1 MVLQSLVDLY
11 EILARKGK
19 VNRLGWC
26 KVKVSYGL
34 VLDEDGRL
42 NNIISLKV
50 SDSKGNKEIAQNI
63 NLPMQVKRAVNVV
76 SNFLC
81 DTSSYMFGCDRKGN
95 LERSKKCFET
105 AKELHNT
112 ILADV
117 SSDAMKSI
125 LNFFENW
132 QIDKTEEVLKGI
144 GCSESV
150 ITDILKNGPNL
161 VLMPLGKYATDYS
174 EVCNAWDAYY
184 SKGEKESG
192 LCLVTGENLAIARL
206 HPSIKG
212 VRGGQSMGTSLVSFN
227 APAFESFEKEQGQNS
242 PVSEYAAFAYTT
254 ALNYLLNQKDYVNFA
269 GDTTIVCWTND
280 DNEGYQDITTRLFSG
295 SDDIKQDDLWDA
307 VKKLS
312 QGKTVQWEEKH
323 LNPQNR
329 FYVLGLSPNAARLS
343 VRFFLQNN
351 FGEFMKNVQMHDE
364 QMRIVVPDSVKNYHF
379 PIWKILR
386 ETVRQNPQNTK
397 NKEQQRNTVKVK
409 EEKNKNFKNESVK
422 PQLAGDIIYS
432 ILTGYKY
439 PASLYNNI
447 MIRIKAERDVSIE
460 RNAIRAAVIKAYLL
474 RNYSQ
479 YKEELTVKLNFECT
493 DQAYILG
500 RLFSLLEEIQYLAH
514 HNKSDN
520 NSKTDINTTIKDS
533 YFSSASSTPA
543 VVFPMLID
551 LAQKHLKKIKI
562 DRPGM
567 FNTKQIELT
576 ELVSMLDEEFP
587 SRMTMQEKGVFQ
599 IGYYHQT
606 QYRFTKKEDK

>member
-11 EILARKGK
+11 EVLAQKGK

-26 KVKVSYGL
+26 QVKVSYGL
-34 VLDEDGRL
+34 VLDKDGNL
-42 NNIISLKV
+42 TNVISLKV
-50 SDSKGNKEIAQNI
+50 SDSKGKKEIAQSI
-63 NLPMQVKRAVNVV
+63 NLPKQEKRSVNVV

-81 DTSSYMFGCDRKGN
+81 DTSSYMFGCDKKGKP
-95 LERSKKCFET
+95 ERSKKCFEI
-105 AKELHNT
+105 AKELHNS

-117 SSDAMKSI
+117 SSDAVKSI

-144 GCSESV
+144 GCIENN
-150 ITDILKNGPNL
+150 ITDILKNGANL
-161 VLMPLGKYATDYS
+161 VLMPLGKYSTDYP
-174 EVCNAWDAYY
+174 EICNAWDAYY
-184 SKGEKESG
+184 NKGGKDSG
-192 LCLVTGENLAIARL
+192 LCLVTGKNLPIAQL

-227 APAFESFEKEQGQNS
+227 APAFESFEKKQGHNS

-254 ALNYLLNQKDYVNFA
+254 ALNYLLSKKDYVNFA

-280 DNEGYQDITTRLFSG
+280 DNEGYQNIMTDIFGG
-295 SDDIKQDDLWDA
+295 SDDVKQKDLWEA

-312 QGKTVQWEEKH
+312 QGQTVQWEEKH

-343 VRFFLQNN
+343 VRFFLQNT

-364 QMRIVVPDSVKNYHF
+364 QMSIVVPDFVKTSHF
-379 PIWKILR
+379 PVWKILR
-386 ETVRQNPQNTK
+386 ETVNQNSK
-397 NKEQQRNTVKVK
+397 NK
-409 EEKNKNFKNESVK
+409 SAK
-422 PQLAGDIIYS
+422 PQLAGDLIYS

-439 PASLYNNI
+439 PATLYNNI

-460 RNAIRAAVIKAYLL
+460 RDAIRAATIKAFLI
-474 RNYSQ
+474 RNYPE

-500 RLFSLLEEIQYLAH
+500 RLFSLLEDIQSAA
-514 HNKSDN
+514 NP
-520 NSKTDINTTIKDS
+520 TINTTIKDR
-533 YFSSASSTPA
+533 YFTSASSTPA

-562 DRPGM
+562 DKPGM
-567 FNTKQIELT
+567 CIAKQRELT
-576 ELVSMLDEEFP
+576 ELVSMLNEELP
-587 SRMTMQEKGVFQ
+587 SRMTMQEKGIFQ

>member
-11 EILARKGK
+11 EVLARKGK
-19 VNRLGWC
+19 VDRLGWC

-34 VLDEDGRL
+34 ILDKDGNL
-42 NNIISLKV
+42 TNVISLKV
-50 SDSKGNKEIAQNI
+50 PDSKGKKEIAQNI
-63 NLPMQVKRAVNVV
+63 NLPMQVKRAVNIA

-81 DTSSYMFGCDRKGN
+81 DTSSYIFGCDKKGKP
-95 LERSKKCFET
+95 ERSKKCFET
-105 AKELHNT
+105 AKELHNN

-117 SSDAMKSI
+117 SSDAVKSI

-132 QIDKTEEVLKGI
+132 QIDKTEEVLKEI

-161 VLMPLGKYATDYS
+161 VFMPLGEYATDYP
-174 EVCNAWDAYY
+174 EICNAWDAYY
-184 SKGEKESG
+184 NKSEKDSG
-192 LCLVTGENLAIARL
+192 LCLVTGENLPIARL
-206 HPSIKG
+206 HPSVKG

-227 APAFESFEKEQGQNS
+227 APAFESFEKKQGQNS

-254 ALNYLLNQKDYVNFA
+254 ALNYLLSEKNYVNFA

-280 DNEGYQDITTRLFSG
+280 DNEGYQDIMTDIFG
-295 SDDIKQDDLWDA
+295 GNDDVKQKDLWEA

-312 QGKTVQWEEKH
+312 QGQTVQWNENH
-323 LNPQNR
+323 INPQNR

-343 VRFFLQNN
+343 VRFFLQNT

-364 QMRIVVPDSVKNYHF
+364 QMSIVVPDFIKDSHF
-379 PIWKILR
+379 PVWKILR
-386 ETVRQNPQNTK
+386 ETVNQNSK
-397 NKEQQRNTVKVK
+397 NK
-409 EEKNKNFKNESVK
+409 SAK
-422 PQLAGDIIYS
+422 PQLAGDLIYS

-439 PASLYNNI
+439 PATLYNNI

-460 RNAIRAAVIKAYLL
+460 RDAIRTSTIKAFLI
-474 RNYSQ
+474 RNYPE

-500 RLFSLLEEIQYLAH
+500 RLFSLLEDIQSVA
-514 HNKSDN
+514 NP
-520 NSKTDINTTIKDS
+520 TINATIKDR
-533 YFSSASSTPA
+533 YFTSASSTPA

-562 DRPGM
+562 DKPGM
-567 FNTKQIELT
+567 CITKQRELT
-576 ELVSMLDEEFP
+576 ELISMLDEELP

>member
-11 EILARKGK
+11 EVLAQKGK
-19 VNRLGWC
+19 VDRLGWC

-42 NNIISLKV
+42 TNVISLKI
-50 SDSKGNKEIAQNI
+50 SDSKGKKEIAQI
-63 NLPMQVKRAVNVV
+63 VSMPMQVKRAVNVV

-81 DTSSYMFGCDRKGN
+81 DTSSYMFGYDKKGKP
-95 LERSKKCFET
+95 ERSKKCFET
-105 AKELHNT
+105 AKELHNS

-117 SSDAMKSI
+117 SSNAVKSI

-132 QIDKTEEVLKGI
+132 QIDKTEETLKGI
-144 GCSESV
+144 GCNENI
-150 ITDILKNGPNL
+150 ITDILKNGANL
-161 VLMPLGKYATDYS
+161 VLMPHGEYATDYP
-174 EVCNAWDAYY
+174 EIYNAWDAYY
-184 SKGEKESG
+184 NKGGKYSD
-192 LCLVTGENLAIARL
+192 LCLVTGKKLPIAQL

-227 APAFESFEKEQGQNS
+227 APAFESFEKKQGHNS

-254 ALNYLLNQKDYVNFA
+254 ALNYLLNQKDYVSFA

-280 DNEGYQDITTRLFSG
+280 DNEGYQDIMTDIFGG
-295 SDDIKQDDLWDA
+295 SDDVKQKNLWDA

-343 VRFFLQNN
+343 VRFFLQNT

-364 QMRIVVPDSVKNYHF
+364 QMSIVVPDFVKTSHF
-379 PIWKILR
+379 PVWKILR
-386 ETVRQNPQNTK
+386 ETVNQNSK
-397 NKEQQRNTVKVK
+397 NK
-409 EEKNKNFKNESVK
+409 SAK
-422 PQLAGDIIYS
+422 PQLSGDLIYS

-439 PASLYNNI
+439 PATLYNNI

-460 RNAIRAAVIKAYLL
+460 RDAIRAATIKAFLI
-474 RNYSQ
+474 RNYPE

-500 RLFSLLEEIQYLAH
+500 RLFSLLEDIQSAA
-514 HNKSDN
+514 NP
-520 NSKTDINTTIKDS
+520 TINTTIKDR
-533 YFSSASSTPA
+533 YFTSASSTPA

-562 DRPGM
+562 DKPGM
-567 FNTKQIELT
+567 CIAKQRELT
-576 ELVSMLDEEFP
+576 ELVSMLDEELP